1 MMIGI
6 KRYVGAEVRISWA
19 MDHKRLCV
27 FNEHKQIKL
36 YHPMHHTEYSCH
48 DCIMYRIMHDAQPSL

>member
-36 YHPMHHTEYSCH
+36 YHPISPNAS
-48 DCIMYRIMHDAQPSL
+48 YRVLVS